1 MDIYSNRQKLKGEGM
16 LALAA
21 VIWGTAFIF
30 QKMGMDYIGPFT
42 FGVFRFAIGALILW
56 VFVLVMDAGKRKK
69 AEKLPGGKDEI
80 MSWTNRELLKGGLV
94 VGVSNFVAGSL
105 QQIGIVYTT
114 AGKAGFI
121 TAMDIVIVP
130 FFLVLLKRK
139 VHGLTWLGVVIAA
152 FGLYL
157 LCIKEGFNIELGDGL
172 VMGCAVGYSIQIL
185 CIDYYVDKVD
195 PFKLSFYEF
204 AISAVLSLV
213 CALIFETIEMS
224 AVIDCASPVLYTGI
238 LEVAVAFTLQIVGQ
252 KYAPA
257 AIATI
262 IMAMESV
269 FAALAGF
276 AFLGEVMTGREIT
289 GCIIM
294 FAAFII
300 AQIPEMRSE
309 E

>member
-1 MDIYSNRQKLKGEGM
+1 MASNREKLKGEAM

-21 VIWGTAFIF
+21 IIWGTAFIF

-42 FGVFRFAIGALILW
+42 FGVFRFAIGAVILLIFTLIL
-56 VFVLVMDAGKRKK
+56 DAGKKK
-69 AEKLPGGKDEI
+69 KTET
-80 MSWTNRELLKGGLV
+80 MSWTNKKLLEGGLV
-94 VGVSNFVAGSL
+94 VGAANFVAGSL

-224 AVIDCASPVLYTGI
+224 AVIDCASPVLYTGV

-276 AFLGEVMTGREIT
+276 AFLGEVMSGREIT

-300 AQIPEMRSE
+300 AQIPEMRNE

>member
-1 MDIYSNRQKLKGEGM
+1 MQKIKGEAM
-16 LALAA
+16 LFLAA
-21 VIWGTAFIF
+21 LIWGTAFIF

-42 FGVFRFAIGALILW
+42 FGVFRFGIGAFALYLL
-56 VFVLVMDAGKRKK
+56 VLFIDGNKKRRGRRLTGSGDN
-69 AEKLPGGKDEI
+69 AI
-80 MSWTNRELLKGGLV
+80 MPWTDRTLLKGGLA
-94 VGVSNFVAGSL
+94 VGAANFVAGSL

-121 TAMDIVIVP
+121 TAMDIVVVP
-130 FFLVLLKRK
+130 FFLVLLRRK
-139 VHGLTWLGVVIAA
+139 VHGLTWLGVAVSAV
-152 FGLYL
+152 GLYL
-157 LCIKEGFNIELGDGL
+157 LCIKEGFHIELGDGL

-185 CIDYYVDKVD
+185 CIDYYADRVD
-195 PFKLSFYEF
+195 PYKLSFYEF
-204 AISAVLSLV
+204 AVSAVLSLAG
-213 CALIFETIEMS
+213 ALIFETIDMS
-224 AVIDCASPVLYTGI
+224 AVMDCATPILYTGI

-269 FAALAGF
+269 FAALSGALI
-276 AFLGEVMTGREIT
+276 LGEVMTHRELL
-289 GCIIM
+289 GCVIM

-309 E
+309 K